1 VNTKQCGATLAVNSA
16 PKEGNMSQTFNGNGG
31 SERVLNLLEPQ
42 PDLQQALEE
51 AIDISARRGTS
62 LTRAVAQAAT
72 SAVKNGGGNGGAAT
86 ANAANGGA
94 SNGVAAASES
104 VASELAANGS
114 AAAPPSGAKNGF
126 RSTPVPHPSA
136 LPPEM
141 LAGVRHVDIMAS
153 LEPLGPVMKSVEK
166 EIERLITT
174 PVKLVADIAGHVLGA
189 GGKRLRPALTLLS
202 AQICGDNSEAPSPRA
217 VTCAAL
223 VELTHTTTLLHDD
236 VVDGATTRRGR
247 PAANLIWGNE
257 TSVLVGDY
265 LFAQVFVAASR
276 RGIAELM
283 HPLAHATA
291 QMCAGELLETQMR
304 GFWEMSEKQYLEIV
318 ALKTGSLTECACR
331 MGALAIEAN
340 ERQVEALG
348 TFGRSIGVAFQIV
361 DDVFDVISTEEGIG
375 KPVGNDLR
383 EGAITLPMLWV
394 LKNSPDAAEFQEIL
408 SHEEKSDE
416 DVKRAIEIMR
426 DGQAVASS
434 LSLAREYAEAAKN
447 CLEIFPEGAARNMLC
462 DIADY
467 VLSREK

>member
-1 VNTKQCGATLAVNSA
+1 
-16 PKEGNMSQTFNGNGG
+16 MSQLNGNGIQPA
-31 SERVLNLLEPQ
+31 SDSVALLDPQ
-42 PDLQQALEE
+42 PDLHQALED
-51 AIDISARRGTS
+51 AIDISARRGTP
-62 LTRAVAQAAT
+62 LARVAEHAV
-72 SAVKNGGGNGGAAT
+72 
-86 ANAANGGA
+86 
-94 SNGVAAASES
+94 E
-104 VASELAANGS
+104 
-114 AAAPPSGAKNGF
+114 GAKPS
-126 RSTPVPHPSA
+126 STKPRNSPVPHPSE
-136 LPPEM
+136 LPPEV
-141 LAGVRHVDIMAS
+141 LEGVRQVDIMRA
-153 LEPLGPVMKSVEK
+153 LAPLAPRMKSVER

-189 GGKRLRPALTLLS
+189 GGKRLRPALALLS
-202 AQICGDNSEAPSPRA
+202 AQICGDDGDSPAARA

-236 VVDGATTRRGR
+236 VVDGATMRRGR

-304 GFWEMSEKQYLEIV
+304 GFWQMSDKQYLEIV
-318 ALKTGSLTECACR
+318 ALKTGALTECACR
-331 MGALAIEAN
+331 MGALAVNADEAH
-340 ERQVEALG
+340 VEALG

-383 EGAITLPMLWV
+383 EGAITLPMLLT
-394 LKNSPDAAEFQEIL
+394 LKTSPDADEFRDIL
-408 SHEEKSDE
+408 CLDEKSDA
-416 DVKRAIEIMR
+416 DVTRAIEIMR
-426 DGQAVASS
+426 EGQATNTA
-434 LSLAREYAEAAKN
+434 LSLARDYAEAGKAQ
-447 CLEIFPEGAARNMLC
+447 LEIFPEGPARNMLC

>member
-1 VNTKQCGATLAVNSA
+1 
-16 PKEGNMSQTFNGNGG
+16 MSQYLNGNGAKNG
-31 SERVLNLLEPQ
+31 AALLPALDLQ
-42 PDLQQALEE
+42 PDLHTALEE
-51 AIDISARRGTS
+51 AIEVSAQRGTPLTS
-62 LTRAVAQAAT
+62 LVSQAMQGAVESQAPNAQLPNAT
-72 SAVKNGGGNGGAAT
+72 NGA
-86 ANAANGGA
+86 
-94 SNGVAAASES
+94 
-104 VASELAANGS
+104 
-114 AAAPPSGAKNGF
+114 F
-126 RSTPVPHPSA
+126 RNTPVPPWNMM
-136 LPPEM
+136 PPEI
-141 LAGVRHVDIMAS
+141 LDGIRQVDIMQS
-153 LEPLGPVMKSVEK
+153 LAPLSTRMKSVEK
-166 EIERLITT
+166 EIEKLITT

-202 AQICGDNSEAPSPRA
+202 AEVCGDGSENPSPRA

-236 VVDGATTRRGR
+236 VVDSATMRRGR

-265 LFAQVFVAASR
+265 LFAQVFVTASR

-331 MGALAIEAN
+331 MGALAVDSSEAN
-340 ERQVEALG
+340 VEALG
-348 TFGRSIGVAFQIV
+348 TYGRSIGVAFQIV
-361 DDVFDVISTEEGIG
+361 DDVFDVISNEEGLG

-383 EGAITLPMLWV
+383 EGAITLPMLRS
-394 LKNSPDAAEFQEIL
+394 LTTSPDRDELRDLLIKEQ
-408 SHEEKSDE
+408 KSDE
-416 DVKRAIEIMR
+416 DVLRALAIMR
-426 DGQAVASS
+426 TGDSVAYAMQ
-434 LSLAREYAEAAKN
+434 LAKDYAEAAKQQ
-447 CLEIFPEGAARNMLC
+447 LEIFPDVPARDMLC

>member
-1 VNTKQCGATLAVNSA
+1 
-16 PKEGNMSQTFNGNGG
+16 MSQHFNGRPSNGSANGSANGNGTG
-31 SERVLNLLEPQ
+31 TSYPVLDLQ
-42 PDLQQALEE
+42 PDLHQALEE
-51 AIDISARRGTS
+51 AIEISAQRGTP
-62 LTRAVAQAAT
+62 LTALASQAMGSAVAP
-72 SAVKNGGGNGGAAT
+72 GGFGAP
-86 ANAANGGA
+86 NAQLPNS
-94 SNGVAAASES
+94 SNGA
-104 VASELAANGS
+104 
-114 AAAPPSGAKNGF
+114 F
-126 RSTPVPHPSA
+126 RNTPVPPWNA
-136 LPPEM
+136 MPPEI
-141 LAGVRHVDIMAS
+141 LQGIRQVDIMQS
-153 LEPLGPVMKSVEK
+153 LAPLAPRMKAVER

-202 AQICGDNSEAPSPRA
+202 AEICDGSGENPSPRA

-236 VVDGATTRRGR
+236 VVDSATMRRGK

-265 LFAQVFVAASR
+265 LFAQVFVTASR

-304 GFWEMSEKQYLEIV
+304 GFWEMTEKQYLEIV

-331 MGALAIEAN
+331 MGALAVNADE
-340 ERQVEALG
+340 ETVEALG
-348 TFGRSIGVAFQIV
+348 TYGRSIGVAFQIV
-361 DDVFDVISTEEGIG
+361 DDVFDVISSEEGLG

-383 EGAITLPMLWV
+383 EGAITLPMLRS
-394 LKNSPDAAEFQEIL
+394 LKNSPDRDELQNL
-408 SHEEKSDE
+408 LTKEEKSDA
-416 DVKRAIEIMR
+416 DVLRALEIMR
-426 DGQAVASS
+426 GGDAVSYAMQ
-434 LSLAREYAEAAKN
+434 LAQDYAEAAKDQ
-447 CLEIFPEGAARNMLC
+447 LKRFPNAPACEMLC